1 MRNAF
6 LTMAL
11 GACSLLAVSCGSDS
25 GNPAPESSPP
35 ATTTTDAGSTGS
47 TEAPASNPHGIGPV
61 TEVKLNNPLD
71 SKLVAGG
78 KSIYEVKCG
87 SCHKLSGEKLV
98 GPGWKGV
105 TDRRKP
111 EWVMNFVM
119 NTEEM
124 LNKDTAAQKMVEEC
138 MVKMPNQNLTET
150 DARAVLEF
158 MFAND
163 GKK

>member
-1 MRNAF
+1 MRKNIW
-6 LTMAL
+6 MA
-11 GACSLLAVSCGSDS
+11 AAAVCSLLAVSCGPAS
-25 GNPAPESSPP
+25 GNNSESSAASAGTTAAAP
-35 ATTTTDAGSTGS
+35 A
-47 TEAPASNPHGIGPV
+47 TEAPAESNPKGVGPIS
-61 TEVKLNNPLD
+61 EVKLNDPLD
-71 SKLVAGG
+71 QKLVASG

-105 TDRRKP
+105 TERRKP
-111 EWVMNFVM
+111 EWIMNFVM

-124 LNKDTAAQKMVEEC
+124 LDKDAAAQKMVEEC

-158 MFAND
+158 MLNND

>member
-1 MRNAF
+1 MVF
-6 LTMAL
+6 AL
-11 GACSLLAVSCGSDS
+11 SCGSGSDGGS
-25 GNPAPESSPP
+25 NSSSTTST
-35 ATTTTDAGSTGS
+35 TTTTDAGAGTTT
-47 TEAPASNPHGIGPV
+47 TEAPANNPNGVGPV
-61 TEVKLNNPLD
+61 TEVKLNDPLNK
-71 SKLVAGG
+71 SMVTNG
-78 KSIYEVKCG
+78 KSIYDVKCA

-105 TDRRKP
+105 TTRRTP
-111 EWVMNFVM
+111 AWVMNFVM

-124 LNKDTAAQKMVEEC
+124 LNKDTSAQKMVEEC

-158 MFAND
+158 MLSND